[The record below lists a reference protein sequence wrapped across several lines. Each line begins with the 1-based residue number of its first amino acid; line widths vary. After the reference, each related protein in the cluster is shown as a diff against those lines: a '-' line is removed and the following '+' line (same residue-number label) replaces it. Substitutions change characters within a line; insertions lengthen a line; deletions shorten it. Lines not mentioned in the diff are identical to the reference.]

1 MRRRIQAIMGRP
13 KLSDPELQQPLKPTA
28 HRAAS
33 AAQRDVF
40 HAHPFT
46 EPALFLSDHSIVWI
60 RGKDP
65 TTLLAAVVLFTGMN
79 VAVSLNRIDSYCGRA
94 SLGIILCSQSLA

>member
-28 HRAAS
+28 SRAAS
-33 AAQRDVF
+33 AAQRDAF

-65 TTLLAAVVLFTGMN
+65 TTPLAAVVLF
-79 VAVSLNRIDSYCGRA
+79 AV
-94 SLGIILCSQSLA
+94 